1 MTIFG
6 VLVGVTLRALLGRRR
21 TILLVLLAGVP
32 VLVGLLVRANGGS
45 GGNGEADG
53 SSPNVGAALDA
64 LVIRVV
70 LPLVALV
77 FGTGAIGS
85 ELEDGTAVYVLTKP
99 IRRSTIVVAKMLVA
113 GTLTAALLVP
123 STLIAGILIAP
134 PGVDPTL
141 TTIPIAIGVLA
152 GSYVYVAI
160 FVALSIVTSRG
171 LLIGLG
177 YALIWEG
184 ILAGLLP
191 GSQVFSVGEYV
202 RGIAHLVSAASL
214 GSAVGDAAPLY
225 AAVVLV
231 AAVVF
236 GSIRLAAYE
245 VRGSD

>member
-6 VLVGVTLRALLGRRR
+6 EVALVTIRALLGRRR
-21 TILLVLLAGVP
+21 TLLMLLLAGVP
-32 VLVGLLVRANGGS
+32 IIVGLLVRANGTGVR
-45 GGNGEADG
+45 E
-53 SSPNVGAALDA
+53 VGAVLDG

-77 FGTGAIGS
+77 FGTAALGS
-85 ELEDGTAVYVLTKP
+85 ELEDGTAVHLLTKP
-99 IRRSTIVVAKMLVA
+99 IRRSTIVVAKVVVA
-113 GTLTAALLVP
+113 GSLTAVMLVP
-123 STLIAGILIAP
+123 STVLAGLLLARPTADPVAATFAIAL
-134 PGVDPTL
+134 
-141 TTIPIAIGVLA
+141 GVLV

-191 GSQVFSVGEYV
+191 GSQIFSVREYV
-202 RGIAHLVSAASL
+202 RGIAELLEPSAIKSV
-214 GSAVGDAAPLY
+214 VGAAAPLY
-225 AAVVLV
+225 AAIALL
-231 AAVVF
+231 AAATI
-236 GSIRLAAYE
+236 GSIRLAVYE